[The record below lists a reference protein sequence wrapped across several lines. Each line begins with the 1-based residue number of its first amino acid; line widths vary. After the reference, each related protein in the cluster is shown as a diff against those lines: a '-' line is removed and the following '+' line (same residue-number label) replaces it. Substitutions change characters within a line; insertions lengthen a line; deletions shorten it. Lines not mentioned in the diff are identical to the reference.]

1 MAEQY
6 EKVQFKT
13 LDGIF
18 LRGRL
23 YPAAQRGPAVILSPG
38 YNVTLTNFPPG
49 VATALQKSG
58 ITALVYDPR
67 NTGSSGGFPRNDIN
81 PFAQVEDY
89 SDAFCYLSTLPIVDP
104 KAIFFWG
111 ISLSAGIALSAAAV
125 DRRIAGVIAVAPI
138 FKFLPVKEG
147 DSKRLKRQ
155 MVKDREA
162 QVLRG
167 EEGYVLPIMES
178 LAEIPFN
185 SHVNAQHSSTGNDN
199 GNGTAEDNTEV
210 NGEENGDNQDPATDT
225 TDENGLTHNANGT
238 TLQSYHR
245 MFLFEPVPE
254 AMTREIHPTP
264 VMFLT
269 PSEDQISPPEKQTA
283 VFESLPGPKRQVFA
297 PGKEH
302 VYVLHGPEMPGLV
315 RWQVEFVWEVV
326 RGGFSGKKGSEEGV
340 GAES

>member
-1 MAEQY
+1 
-6 EKVQFKT
+6 
-13 LDGIF
+13 
-18 LRGRL
+18 
-23 YPAAQRGPAVILSPG
+23 
-38 YNVTLTNFPPG
+38 
-49 VATALQKSG
+49 
-58 ITALVYDPR
+58 
-67 NTGSSGGFPRNDIN
+67 
-81 PFAQVEDY
+81 
-89 SDAFCYLSTLPIVDP
+89 
-104 KAIFFWG
+104 
-111 ISLSAGIALSAAAV
+111 LSAAAV

-147 DSKRLKRQ
+147 DSRRLKRQ

-185 SHVNAQHSSTGNDN
+185 SHVNAQHSSTAN
-199 GNGTAEDNTEV
+199 GNGNGDGAAEDNTEA
-210 NGEENGDNQDPATDT
+210 NGEEGEADPKPDDV
-225 TDENGLTHNANGT
+225 DENGLTHNPNGT

-283 VFESLPGPKRQVFA
+283 VFESLRGPKRQVFA

-315 RWQVEFVWEVV
+315 RWQVEFIWEVV
-326 RGGFSGKKGSEEGV
+326 RGSFSGKKVNGEGV
-340 GAES
+340 GADS